1 MTGEAEIITEDIRLL
16 ERFFNP
22 IRALI
27 KRKNQFVKF
36 LKFIKL
42 KVVGKTEERRKK

>member
-27 KRKNQFVKF
+27 KGRTS
-36 LKFIKL
+36 L
-42 KVVGKTEERRKK
+42 